1 MTPKALWSRAGLMV
15 RLQPPT
21 PDPKVFWWHHSMTI
35 DDARELVLQ
44 LNLAIEAGVAHLAEL
59 RERKAS

>member
-1 MTPKALWSRAGLMV
+1 MV